1 MLSTMRCMRRA
12 RSGEDDVVDRNEDE
26 LDEVANNAHDCE
38 SHHACLQNLHV
49 LGVVWLLALIVEV
62 SRVPEE
68 LVDLGGNILLLL
80 LLVS

>member
-1 MLSTMRCMRRA
+1 MRCICQA
-12 RSGEDDVVDRNEDE
+12 CSGEDDVVDRNEHE

-38 SHHACLQNLHV
+38 SHHACLQNFHV
-49 LGVVWLLALIVEV
+49 LAVVWLLALLVEV
-62 SRVPEE
+62 SRVLDE